1 MEDTQRARYWAGVG
15 GEVRCGAWNVHP
27 LPWVSD
33 SPSTSVCSAAWMVSG
48 SFFPEPSNGTM
59 WGSLGVS
66 SLELARFHKKEP
78 SSFKPRV
85 KLQPGG

>member
-1 MEDTQRARYWAGVG
+1 MQCPR
-15 GEVRCGAWNVHP
+15 P
-27 LPWVSD
+27 PWVTD
-33 SPSTSVCSAAWMVSG
+33 SPSTSVCLAAWMVPG

-59 WGSLGVS
+59 RGSLGVS
-66 SLELARFHKKEP
+66 SSELARFHKKEP